1 MQQSQSHTQQSHAQK
16 LREEVARRGET
27 RDTLTGEKA
36 PRLERSPHPY
46 HKRHEEIPFGSERS
60 ERNPV
65 IRNSKGEEW
74 TSRVPAR
81 KPSSL
86 NPSFNLRPS
95 NSQTRTSSSGAP
107 ASPSPLRSAQNTDD
121 ELYNGV
127 RVTIDGSS
135 NGYIES
141 TNSDSGTEADDE
153 HFLKGLPAPRTKP
166 HKGLRGVDGSMSSTP
181 SPLLSPAILDDEIR
195 WKESGRIRSTMPTS
209 KIVTKEEQRKLI
221 EKFKQRRKIEIVR
234 RTTEAC
240 LLCFV
245 GGIIYQSQGVK
256 EILYLWKN
264 ALYPLRLLRHLSSR
278 TPWKSPFPLTIPAT
292 FDPAPLLYPPTI
304 TMLVSILLSVSDPS
318 GLLPSMILAISTLP
332 KKSIPAI
339 GGLEGRDMLHWVL
352 ACMPLFTTTLTRAPF
367 LGKESLPLNPEVLV
381 LIPPLHQAL
390 CKTLYY
396 LTTTSLLAAEL
407 QLLSTAL
414 ISLLLRASSPQ
425 AVILK
430 ALLWGGGI
438 GILVTCTHVLRWGV
452 TLARVPTWR
461 FRRPDPKN
469 SGFRFSKRS
478 LSFGTNTLSVFA
490 KDRFISDTS
499 DNELHSRY
507 SQERGGKLHSSEF
520 SPLDGEYSGIS
531 RRNTLP
537 GSSPSKLK
545 TRTPSGRKKRS
556 ASISLQS
563 FSKLTYR
570 QATFRKW
577 GYAIYVYICIL
588 VIVLLGIREY
598 VGKEALQGY
607 EPVGWA
613 LGYMFGDLPRFRLE
627 VVKANLQRWIPLPSR
642 SHSSDDL
649 ELHERTKICLERGW
663 VERIRTQD
671 FGAANTR
678 LILLGYWLL
687 IIITGLAIVFRLSK
701 IYEVDTRRKVFHFMM
716 VFILLPSTFVDPNY
730 CALAMALVLGV
741 FLLLDLLRASQLPP
755 ISRALAKFLMP
766 YVDGRDLKGPVVV
779 SHIFLG
785 VGCAVPLW
793 LSLGS
798 LPSYSSSSMELLDSV
813 SGSEIA
819 SSKFLS
825 SSSFEGGAEG
835 EAMDPWKGWEIPQR
849 QREIAMVAGV
859 ICVGLG
865 DAAASLVGRRC
876 GKRKWY
882 WGGGKSLE
890 GSMAFMVVVAV
901 ALVGAKGWVRGGG
914 WEREG
919 SDAWSVTVGK
929 SIVAAGVASLTEA
942 VLTGG
947 NDNVVVPVVLWCCV
961 KGLGI

>member
-60 ERNPV
+60 ERTPV

-86 NPSFNLRPS
+86 SPSFNMRPS

-367 LGKESLPLNPEVLV
+367 LSKESLPLNPEVLV

-478 LSFGTNTLSVFA
+478 LSFGTNALSVFA

-499 DNELHSRY
+499 DDEFHSRY

-588 VIVLLGIREY
+588 VIILLGIREY

-813 SGSEIA
+813 SESEIA

-890 GSMAFMVVVAV
+890 GSMAFMIVVAV

>member
-221 EKFKQRRKIEIVR
+221 EKFKQRRRIEIVR

-332 KKSIPAI
+332 KKLIPAI

-367 LGKESLPLNPEVLV
+367 LSKESLPLNPEVLV

-452 TLARVPTWR
+452 TLARVPTWK

-499 DNELHSRY
+499 DDELHSRY

-687 IIITGLAIVFRLSK
+687 IIIAGLAIVFRLSK

-890 GSMAFMVVVAV
+890 GSMAFMIVVAV